1 VSTHLKQ
8 VLLTAVVTAVAGLF
22 VTEFY
27 QTTPWLANK
36 FMRWSVRLR
45 YTNNPERATVREEEL
60 LGLLEDLPTLFKLP
74 TAVVFLVRA
83 FAYRLIDRRNRARSI
98 CITLNKTGLILVWA
112 IVGLPFFGIAAANE
126 GNCRLSG
133 ALRIILFRPLSL
145 ITKVRQQSSLRPLR
159 PAAACGHT
167 RRIIT
172 QGRTSVSVEG
182 PDGYSPGS
190 RYIVGR

>member
-8 VLLTAVVTAVAGLF
+8 VLLTAIVTAVVGLF
-22 VTEFY
+22 VTESY

-45 YTNNPERATVREEEL
+45 YTDNPERATVREEEL
-60 LGLLEDLPTLFKLP
+60 LGLLADLPTLFKLP
-74 TAVVFLVRA
+74 TAVVFLVHV

-98 CITLNKTGLILVWA
+98 CITLNETGLILVWA

-126 GNCRLSG
+126 ENCRLSG

-145 ITKVRQQSSLRPLR
+145 ITKVRQQSSLRPFLQYANGT
-159 PAAACGHT
+159 PTSIKHT
-167 RRIIT
+167 
-172 QGRTSVSVEG
+172 QMLKQNSSPTS
-182 PDGYSPGS
+182 PN
-190 RYIVGR
+190 IQQNA